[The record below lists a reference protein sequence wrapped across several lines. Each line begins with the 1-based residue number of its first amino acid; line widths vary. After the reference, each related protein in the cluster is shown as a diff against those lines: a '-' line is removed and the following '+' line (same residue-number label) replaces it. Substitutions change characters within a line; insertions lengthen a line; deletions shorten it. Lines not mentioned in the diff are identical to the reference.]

1 MLETDEKIASA
12 ANEASLKAWLSV
24 YSEVQMPRPKLREMI
39 DALEGVIVQKY
50 ASSRVVAAEFNA
62 GVFSKEALREVASI
76 EAAQE
81 LLKRILANVSRW
93 DDRVQSV
100 IRGDAPKENSRK

>member
-1 MLETDEKIASA
+1 MPETDEKIAGA

-62 GVFSKEALREVASI
+62 GVFSKEALREVASL
-76 EAAQE
+76 ESAQE
-81 LLKRILANVSRW
+81 LLKRILANVGRW

-100 IRGDAPKENSRK
+100 IRGDPPKENSRK